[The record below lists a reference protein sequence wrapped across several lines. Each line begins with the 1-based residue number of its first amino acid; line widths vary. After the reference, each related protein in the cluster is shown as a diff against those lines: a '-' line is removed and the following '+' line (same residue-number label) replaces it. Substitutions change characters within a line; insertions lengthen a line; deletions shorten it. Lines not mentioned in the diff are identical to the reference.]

1 MNVISIQSDVKNGEI
16 EPSILAHLLRC
27 IKAFEGKRVS
37 VVLRQYEKRRSR
49 NQENFLH
56 GYFLPALR
64 NMFRDAGSDLSN
76 AQVKELFKQEFGIK
90 EVVTLPNGNLIEIL
104 KSTSIY
110 TTTEYEHSMERARAW
125 AAEYGVQLPFPNEGD
140 L

>member
-37 VVLRQYEKRRSR
+37 IVLKEYVKTRSG
-49 NQENFLH
+49 NQNRFLH
-56 GYFLPALR
+56 GYLLPALR
-64 NMFRDAGSDLSN
+64 NMFRDAGSDLS
-76 AQVKELFKQEFGIK
+76 AEQVKELFKQEFGVR

-104 KSTSIY
+104 KSTAKY
-110 TTTEYEHSMERARAW
+110 TTVEFEHSMERARAW
-125 AAEYGVQLPFPNEGD
+125 AAQYGVQLPFPSGD
-140 L
+140 DL